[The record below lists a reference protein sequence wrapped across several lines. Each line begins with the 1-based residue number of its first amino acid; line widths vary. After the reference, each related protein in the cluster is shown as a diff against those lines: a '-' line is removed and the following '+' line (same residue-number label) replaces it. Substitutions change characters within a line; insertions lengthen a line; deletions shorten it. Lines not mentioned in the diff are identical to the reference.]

1 MSVNM
6 NIEMEADEAMRQ
18 LAELG
23 EDISQATTTTLQ
35 ELVTGLPQQ
44 LRQQI
49 FAEKT
54 NRNPSNGLYS
64 SISANISGHKMEF
77 GMKIYGYFQVFG
89 VTGKSV
95 SSLGIPQP
103 YAGATGKA
111 EGDVYKFGSKNKNK
125 GITPVKSAAKTLGGI
140 GDLIVEALTDRI

>member
-35 ELVTGLPQQ
+35 ELVTQLPQQ

-49 FAEKT
+49 FAEKN

-111 EGDVYKFGSKNKNK
+111 ENDVYKFTKTKNR

>member
-35 ELVTGLPQQ
+35 ELVTQLPQQ

-111 EGDVYKFGSKNKNK
+111 ENDVYKFTKTKNR
-125 GITPVKSAAKTLGGI
+125 GITPVRSAAKTLGGI

>member
-35 ELVTGLPQQ
+35 ELVTQLPQQ

-64 SISANISGHKMEF
+64 SISASISGHKMEF

-111 EGDVYKFGSKNKNK
+111 ENDVYKFTKTKNR
-125 GITPVKSAAKTLGGI
+125 GITPVRSAAKTLGGI